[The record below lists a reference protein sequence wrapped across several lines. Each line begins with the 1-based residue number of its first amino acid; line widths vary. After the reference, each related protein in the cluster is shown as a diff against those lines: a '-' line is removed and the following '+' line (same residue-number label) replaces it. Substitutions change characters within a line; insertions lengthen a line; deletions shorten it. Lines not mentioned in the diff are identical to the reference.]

1 MPDVRPFRALRYESE
16 IVGNLAAVV
25 SPPYDLVDPAAAA
38 ELLASHPKNA
48 VRLDVPGDEQGDGPD
63 DQYRRAA
70 RTFAAWRS
78 DGTLRKDPKPSL
90 YVYEQASGDTIKRGF
105 FGRLRLEPL
114 LPDAGVLSDDRGPA
128 PARDDRYKLLRAT
141 GVNTSP
147 IVGTYADPTG
157 DAARIL
163 AATARTNPIIDLVD
177 GGGTHHRMWSLAA
190 EGPDAEQVARLVAIV
205 GGGPLTLVDGRRRYD
220 AGLRYRDERRMSR
233 SCEEDPAFDYILT
246 LFLEAPP
253 APSAEAAGSAT
264 PSLPRPLTGLLI
276 NPHEW

>member
-1 MPDVRPFRALRYESE
+1 M
-16 IVGNLAAVV
+16 
-25 SPPYDLVDPAAAA
+25 
-38 ELLASHPKNA
+38 
-48 VRLDVPGDEQGDGPD
+48 PGDQQGDEPD

-90 YVYEQASGDTIKRGF
+90 YVYEQASGDLVSRGF

-114 LPDAGVLSDDRGPA
+114 LPDAGVISDDRGPT

-157 DAARIL
+157 DAGRIL
-163 AATARTNPIIDLVD
+163 ATTARTNPIIDLVD
-177 GGGTHHRMWSLAA
+177 GGGTRHRMWSLAA

-205 GGGPLTLVDGRRRYD
+205 GGGPVTLVDGRRRYD

-246 LFLEAPP
+246 LFLEAPDG
-253 APSAEAAGSAT
+253 AES
-264 PSLPRPLTGLLI
+264 SLPRPLTGLLI